1 MTDKGHLD
9 RNSEDKY
16 TKTQED
22 RNQMFSN
29 FSLET
34 TLSMLE
40 DLIPVSSLT
49 PRNNLGDCELSSS
62 REKMN
67 NWREDEQVGKFVRT
81 SNSSVKTG
89 LTTIP
94 NHSTSVANN

>member
-1 MTDKGHLD
+1 MTEKGHLD

-49 PRNNLGDCELSSS
+49 PR
-62 REKMN
+62 K
-67 NWREDEQVGKFVRT
+67 
-81 SNSSVKTG
+81 
-89 LTTIP
+89 
-94 NHSTSVANN
+94 